1 MIIRRIFGIAA
12 AALLLAA
19 ATGCESFRNGD
30 RPEKEKKS
38 KKSARGNKRSSRDPR
53 DDMFFGIGTG
63 AKAQGFSSNKLN
75 SREKQLLDDEFK
87 RQDEEMR
94 DMRRL
99 HREMDSDRSKRQ
111 EWVYGFKPLG
121 SDR

>member
-1 MIIRRIFGIAA
+1 MKIRRIFGIAA

-38 KKSARGNKRSSRDPR
+38 KTSGRKDKRSRRDPR
-53 DDMFFGIGTG
+53 DDMFFGVGTG
-63 AKAQGFSSNKLN
+63 AKAQGFSSNRLD
-75 SREKQLLDDEFK
+75 SREKKMLDSELK

-99 HREMDSDRSKRQ
+99 HREMNNDRSKRQ
-111 EWVYGFKPLG
+111 EWVYGFKRLG
-121 SDR
+121 ND